1 MSFFPFNREEVLA
14 GALANQERER
24 IVAQKISLDQ
34 WWGDAASASKPQD
47 AYRRLIDAVRIA
59 VEQAYTIDRDVI
71 GLYAEAAGSSDGAAY
86 DYFSRFVLATQ
97 GEGFMPPWWT
107 FRHWKELRTLALSP
121 TGEYFLGHA
130 REISDVRREW
140 GYESSKVLRSLS
152 FRVHKAMWDE
162 NGRYR
167 YGKVHEDRGDDEMPA
182 CRAFLKDHCKWG
194 SFCRYRHVNKDDM
207 PVCTFFL
214 KGMCKH
220 GDSCSFRHSQLDDD
234 IPACTFFLEGRCRNS
249 SESCTFRHVEDTE
262 DVHSQES
269 FGEEESH
276 EGTPDMASTM
286 AGAPAVSS
294 NATSI
299 NEDRD
304 SNTDVT
310 GDGFSMVPLVDH
322 LVEIAGGIVELKEL
336 LRLYLS
342 ALGAAV
348 DEDCDVTLASFDS
361 GMGPAKRKAQKLL
374 KARSDAGDPTAQ
386 YLWGK
391 LLECQQV
398 IVLDKTGS
406 QSNAAL
412 KVWMMSAQSGHAM
425 AMARLGLMHRNEGEQ
440 STANHW
446 WEKAICVAEM
456 PEASYNL
463 GVSFGLGQNGN
474 PINYSTAAMYY
485 AHTAD
490 INLDSYRSK
499 GFTKVVDLKGLQK
512 GCYCVQVLP

>member
-1 MSFFPFNREEVLA
+1 
-14 GALANQERER
+14 
-24 IVAQKISLDQ
+24 
-34 WWGDAASASKPQD
+34 
-47 AYRRLIDAVRIA
+47 
-59 VEQAYTIDRDVI
+59 
-71 GLYAEAAGSSDGAAY
+71 
-86 DYFSRFVLATQ
+86 
-97 GEGFMPPWWT
+97 
-107 FRHWKELRTLALSP
+107 
-121 TGEYFLGHA
+121 
-130 REISDVRREW
+130 
-140 GYESSKVLRSLS
+140 
-152 FRVHKAMWDE
+152 
-162 NGRYR
+162 
-167 YGKVHEDRGDDEMPA
+167 MPA

-499 GFTKVVDLKGLQK
+499 GFTKVFEKVMLDMIGPNNDEQSEYQNLAKSNLVTVEKYLAYPEDAPHPGGATRSRHAMPDYECSESDALCSGCERRRKAGEKKLLACSRCKSVWYCNSLCQK
-512 GCYCVQVLP
+512 GHWRSHKTDCQPSAL